1 MKTEMQLLVNKMKI
15 EAGQFEGVVM
25 LVLLRAK
32 WKNKLEYT
40 SNWVKSTPGMA
51 TTRKVNTIS
60 HASCENRPPLPI
72 FAMKSTFGSGDAKYF
87 TS

>member
-32 WKNKLEYT
+32 WKKKLDHT
-40 SNWVKSTPGMA
+40 
-51 TTRKVNTIS
+51 
-60 HASCENRPPLPI
+60 
-72 FAMKSTFGSGDAKYF
+72 
-87 TS
+87 